1 MPASSPKDGSPA
13 ATAAELRLTTRPA
26 AAAPRGLARILLPLV
41 ACAAASAADWIGY
54 GGAEDGANYMPAPPL
69 VADLAAAKLLWSSA
83 DPIPD
88 GRAADGSDKPSL
100 HTTISGGYASP
111 LIAGDLAI
119 ITYYVPVGEAW
130 CKGALAKTGIAAPAE
145 ADPQAAWKAL
155 ELRGKQP
162 VGYAKFLIE
171 ADDVIHA
178 IDMKTGRT
186 KWKRIIPKGGINF
199 CRFNKG
205 GTGATAVITD
215 GMVVALGTA
224 GRVYGVDLANGELRW
239 TGSIG
244 KRAEVQEALRT
255 SALKKREMPS
265 FNRDFNGWLAAVDG
279 VVAVCDNVHYKLNTG
294 EVDYAVQDGLVGI
307 SAKDGKT
314 LWTVPGCLEGKA
326 NGPIVWRSKSGGR
339 FLAVADA
346 SSDTGTT
353 CIEARS
359 GKVLWTSKLPGKP
372 ILSALCVGDD
382 LFAVPA
388 GSTAGKDKASQ
399 ATGGLLAG
407 YSLSDSGATK
417 RWELPASTG
426 AAFCVAVDGQV
437 VWALGRKADGL
448 GRLSAVDRAGG
459 EVLGGVD
466 TGCEA
471 NAEHG
476 NTFLSILGDRVLF
489 IDSHNSGN
497 VKIAAVGKDPK
508 NPVVLPGR
516 LAAPGG
522 GTLAGAYCV
531 SIVPAIDGQGRL
543 VTRSTTALHCFD
555 LKK

>member
-1 MPASSPKDGSPA
+1 MRRPASLPIRLALSLA
-13 ATAAELRLTTRPA
+13 AIATAA
-26 AAAPRGLARILLPLV
+26 
-41 ACAAASAADWIGY
+41 AADWIGY
-54 GGAEDGANYMPAPPL
+54 GGAADGANLMPAPPL
-69 VADLAAAKLLWSSA
+69 VSDLSAAKLLWSSA

-88 GRAADGSDKPSL
+88 GRAADGSDPPAEHL
-100 HTTISGGYASP
+100 TISGGYASP
-111 LIAGDLAI
+111 LIAGNLAI
-119 ITYYVPVGEAW
+119 ITYYVPVGEAY
-130 CKGALAKTGIAAPAE
+130 CKGALAKTRIAAPAK
-145 ADPQAAWKAL
+145 ADPQAAWQAL
-155 ELRGKQP
+155 QQRGKQA

-178 IDMKTGRT
+178 IDMKTGAT
-186 KWKRIIPKGGINF
+186 VWKRVIPKGGINF

-205 GTGATAVITD
+205 GTGATAVISD

-244 KRAEVQEALRT
+244 KRAEVQESLRAA
-255 SALKKREMPS
+255 ALKKGEMPS

-279 VVAVCDNVHYKLNTG
+279 VVAVCDNAHYKLNTG
-294 EVDYAVQDGLVGI
+294 EMDYSIQDGLVGL

-314 LWTVPGCLEGKA
+314 LWTVPGCLAGKA
-326 NGPIVWRSKSGGR
+326 NGPIVWRSKAGGR
-339 FLAVADA
+339 FLAVAES

-372 ILSALCVGDD
+372 ILSALCVGDE
-382 LFAVPA
+382 LFAIPA
-388 GSTAGKDKASQ
+388 GSTAGKDKTSQ
-399 ATGGLLAG
+399 MTAGQLAG
-407 YSLSDSGATK
+407 YSLSESGATR

-448 GRLSAVDRAGG
+448 GRLSAVDRASGDL
-459 EVLGGVD
+459 LGGLD

-471 NAEHG
+471 NGEHG
-476 NTFLSILGDRVLF
+476 NTFLAILGDHVLF
-489 IDSHNSGN
+489 IDSNNAGN
-497 VKIAAVGKDPK
+497 VKIAAATKDPR
-508 NPVVLPGR
+508 NPALLPGR

-531 SIVPAIDGQGRL
+531 SIVPALDGQGRL
-543 VTRSTTALHCFD
+543 VTRSPTALVCYD
-555 LKK
+555 LKR